1 MEAGRSESGRFAL
14 NDERVGMLY
23 GNHIDLAAEAIGNKA
38 RELLESLPQE
48 QRSFRLKSVS
58 PEHWWMI

>member
-1 MEAGRSESGRFAL
+1 
-14 NDERVGMLY
+14 MLY
-23 GNHIDLAAEAIGNKA
+23 GNHVDLAAEAIGNKA
-38 RELLESLPQE
+38 KELLESLPQD